1 MSDARVVPAGDAA
14 WLIELENRLDA
25 EVNARAIAIGRAVRA
40 SGLAGLRDVVT
51 GYRSVA
57 VYVDPAVVEA
67 LDTAE
72 RLSAIAHAAAAE
84 PEDAARVIDVPVCY
98 GGSFGPD
105 LGEVAAFAGCTDDE
119 VVALHAGRTYRVY
132 LVGFVPGFPYMGT
145 VDPRIAMPRRATP
158 RVKVPAWSVGIAG
171 EQTGIYPTETP
182 GGWRLI
188 GRTPMRMFDAERT
201 PPCVFEAG
209 DRARFTPITRDAF
222 DRWGTEDG
230 MAKE

>member
-25 EVNARAIAIGRAVRA
+25 EVNARAIAIGHAVSA

-57 VYVDPAVVEA
+57 VYFDPVSTPPDA
-67 LDTAE
+67 AE
-72 RLSAIAHAAAAE
+72 RLAALARDTAVE
-84 PEDAARVIDVPVCY
+84 PENAGAVIEVPVCY

-105 LGEVAAFAGCTDDE
+105 LREVAAFAGCTEGE
-119 VVALHAGRTYRVY
+119 VVAIHGSRTYRVY

-158 RVKVPAWSVGIAG
+158 RTKVPAGSVGIAA

-188 GRTPMRMFDAERT
+188 GRTPIRLFDAERQ
-201 PPCVFEAG
+201 PPCLFEAG
-209 DRARFTPITRDAF
+209 ARVRFTPMTREAF
-222 DRWGTEDG
+222 ERFG
-230 MAKE
+230 A

>member
-1 MSDARVVPAGDAA
+1 MSDIRVVPAGDAA

-25 EVNARAIAIGRAVRA
+25 EVNARAIAIGHALRA

-57 VYVDPAVVEA
+57 VYVDPVAA
-67 LDTAE
+67 PADAAE
-72 RLSAIAHAAAAE
+72 RLTGLARDAAVAR
-84 PEDAARVIDVPVCY
+84 EDAGDVIDVPVCY

-105 LGEVAAFAGCTDDE
+105 LAEVAAFAGCPKDE
-119 VVALHAGRTYRVY
+119 VVALHGSRTYRVY

-158 RVKVPAWSVGIAG
+158 RTKVPAGSVGIAA

-182 GGWRLI
+182 GGWRII
-188 GRTPMRMFDAERT
+188 GRTPIRLFDAGRT
-201 PPCVFEAG
+201 PPCLFEAG
-209 DRARFTPITRDAF
+209 ARVRFTPVTRDAF
-222 DRWGTEDG
+222 ERGLETE
-230 MAKE
+230 